1 MTDILFGQSYYLR
14 FDPKLWAAQQP
25 YPPLG
30 TLYAAAVMRQA
41 GYNVALFDAM
51 LAESEVEW
59 AAALDAHRPRF
70 AVIYEDNFNYL
81 TKMCLLRMRE
91 AAFTMSEMA
100 AARGCTVI
108 VAGSDAS
115 DHSDAYLCAGAHY
128 VLLGE
133 GEATLVELID
143 RLAGRTATPLGDIA
157 GLAHCA
163 DGRPH
168 TNPRR
173 PPIADV
179 DGLPFPAW
187 DLVDVAR
194 YRHLWRERH
203 GYYSMNMVT
212 TRGCPYHCNWCA
224 KPIWGQRY
232 HSRSPE
238 CVAKEM
244 RWLKETYAPDHVW
257 FADDIMGLK
266 PGWWAR
272 FADAVEAHDAR
283 LPFKCLSR
291 ADLIM
296 RSETDVSALAR
307 AGADIV
313 WLGAE
318 SGSQRILNAME
329 KGTTVAQIRDA
340 ARRLH
345 DAGVRVGFFLQF
357 GYPGETRDD
366 IEATLQL
373 VRDGRP
379 DDIGMS
385 VSYPLPGT
393 KFHASVRAQLNTK
406 QNWIDSADL
415 DMLYE
420 GPFSTPFYRQLHVVL
435 HKEFRARRAID
446 QAQRIAAHPTLW
458 RPAHARALA
467 GAAYRLAT
475 LPAARARLN
484 RLADAPPAPVHP
496 PAHMSLEE
504 AAQPTPQE
512 EGSRGQGAGKRAGE
526 TTPPLEPG
534 PWNLE
539 PKQHSPSHYENVA
552 EAFSRK
558 SSVYDAFG
566 ENHANMARMRRK
578 FYDHIAA
585 VMPAGGRLL
594 EINAGTGQDAVE
606 LVRRGFHVHATD
618 FAPGMVAAIEE
629 KRDRLDLGDRL
640 TVESLSFTDLDRL
653 TDGPFDGLYSNS
665 GGLNCIADLTSVTR
679 HLPRLL
685 KPGARAT
692 VVVMPRICPWELA
705 VIPKDAR
712 VGTRR
717 LRTGGTL
724 AHVEG
729 VHFMTYY
736 FSAAAVR
743 RAFGPRFRPLRQEG
757 LSVFTPTADNKTFAV
772 NHPGLFTR
780 LARLDDALSPHW
792 PFNGWGD
799 FFILTM
805 EYLG

>member
-14 FDPKLWAAQQP
+14 FDPKLWEAQQP

-30 TLYAAAVMRQA
+30 TLYAAAVMRRA
-41 GYNVALFDAM
+41 GYDVALFDAM
-51 LAESEVEW
+51 LAESEDEW

-91 AAFTMSEMA
+91 AAFAMSA
-100 AARGCTVI
+100 LAVARGCTVI

-115 DHSDAYLCAGAHY
+115 DHSPAYLRAGAHY

-133 GEATLVELID
+133 GEETLVELID
-143 RLAGRTATPLGDIA
+143 SLAGRAALPLADIR
-157 GLAHCA
+157 GLAWCD
-163 DGRPH
+163 DGRPRL
-168 TNPRR
+168 NPRR
-173 PPIADV
+173 PPIAEV
-179 DGLPFPAW
+179 DDLPFPAW
-187 DLVDVAR
+187 DLVDVER
-194 YRHLWRERH
+194 YRRLWRERH
-203 GYYSMNMVT
+203 GRYSMNMVT

-238 CVAKEM
+238 CVAEEM
-244 RWLKETYAPDHVW
+244 AWLKTTYAPDHIW

-266 PGWWAR
+266 PGWWAC
-272 FADAVEAHDAR
+272 FADEVEARDAR

-296 RSETDVSALAR
+296 RSEADVLALAR

-329 KGTTVAQIRDA
+329 KGTTVEQIRGA
-340 ARRLH
+340 ADRLH
-345 DAGVRVGFFLQF
+345 AAGVRVGFFLQF

-366 IEATLQL
+366 IEATLQM
-373 VRDGRP
+373 VRDCRP

-393 KFHASVRAQLNTK
+393 KFHAAVQTQLSEK

-420 GPFSTPFYRQLHVVL
+420 GPFSTAFYRQLHTVL
-435 HKEFRARRAID
+435 HKEFRARRTLDEA
-446 QAQRIAAHPTLW
+446 RRVAAHPTAW
-458 RPAHARALA
+458 RPDHVRALA
-467 GAAYRLAT
+467 RAAYRLAT
-475 LPAARARLN
+475 LPAARARLD
-484 RLADAPPAPVHP
+484 RLAATPPAAVRP
-496 PAHMSLEE
+496 PAHMSFEE
-504 AAQPTPQE
+504 AARPTPQE
-512 EGSRGQGAGKRAGE
+512 EGSRAQGPGSREEG
-526 TTPPLEPG
+526 PPLAPG
-534 PWNLE
+534 TWNLE
-539 PKQHSPSHYENVA
+539 PHPAPESHYDRVA

-558 SSVYDAFG
+558 STVYDAFG

-585 VMPAGGRLL
+585 VMPSGGHLL

-606 LVRRGFHVHATD
+606 LVGRGYRVHATD

-629 KRDRLDLGDRL
+629 KLARLGLGERL
-640 TVESLSFTDLDRL
+640 TVESLSFTDLNRL
-653 TDGPFDGLYSNS
+653 AGGPFDGLYSNS
-665 GGLNCIADLTSVTR
+665 GGLNCIADLTAVTR

-685 KPGARAT
+685 RPGARAT
-692 VVVMPRICPWELA
+692 VVIMPRICPWELA

-717 LRTGGTL
+717 LRPGGTL

-729 VHFMTYY
+729 VHFMTTY

-743 RAFGPRFRPLRQEG
+743 RAFGPRFRPVRQEG

-772 NHPGLFTR
+772 NHPRLFGR
-780 LARLDDALSPHW
+780 LARLDDALSPRW

-805 EYLG
+805 EFLG